1 MYKASSNNLKVKCV
15 NVKMYSPVLDYPSAF
30 FEHSHTSTIPFC
42 TEDEEIRMSESLSFI
57 FLQQA

>member
-42 TEDEEIRMSESLSFI
+42 TEDEEIRMSESL
-57 FLQQA
+57 